1 MTPHDLDVG
10 ARIRAFRKR
19 NKLSLNELSKLTGIA
34 ASNLSSIELNKSSPT
49 LATLLRIA
57 EAFDMSVGA
66 LLDQVLPTAVS
77 VCRNGEGRTMEIS
90 ESGITVLDLTG
101 NMYRAALGATLV
113 RFDGVGAAFDLGA
126 NPADS
131 FVYILEGGA
140 AVYVDDERIDLTAGD
155 SLYAASGTH
164 VIAETRGHV
173 AARLLVVRAI
183 CSSRR
188 P

>member
-1 MTPHDLDVG
+1 MTHHDLDVG

-57 EAFDMSVGA
+57 TAFDMSVGA
-66 LLDQVLPTAVS
+66 LLDQVLPTTAS
-77 VCRNGEGRTMEIS
+77 VCRNGEGGTVETPV
-90 ESGITVLDLTG
+90 SGITVHNLTG
-101 NMYRAALGATLV
+101 NIYRAALGASLICLAPGST
-113 RFDGVGAAFDLGA
+113 AADLGTIS
-126 NPADS
+126 ADR
-131 FVYILEGGA
+131 FMYVLEGGA
-140 AVYVDDERIDLTAGD
+140 TIVVDEEKIELAAGD
-155 SLYAASGTH
+155 SVYAAAEAH
-164 VIAETRGHV
+164 VVIENREQA

-183 CSSRR
+183 CSSWR